1 MCTIALSIFFSF
13 LYVTKLVQMLT
24 NLIIFVVTNYN
35 KIPMSLFSDNIR
47 NLRVQHKISQEKLA
61 ESLGITRGRY
71 VKYEDGTSEA
81 PYEILKKIA
90 HYYHISIDLL
100 LSVDIRKIPVD
111 DLLQLENNRL
121 VLPITVD
128 TKGEN
133 FIEVVTQKVKA
144 GYLNGYA
151 DPEYIENLQQISLP
165 FLGPG
170 KHRGFPVEGDSM
182 PPHEDGSIIVGKYIE
197 KLGDVKDGKTYI
209 LITKSEGMVYKRLNK
224 NKKNVLFVESDN
236 SFYPVYEVKVSDI
249 LEIWEYVCNI
259 GLTDEK
265 QQVPE
270 TVSVTDMF
278 LELKRE
284 ISDLKLGITKYT
296 IH

>member
-1 MCTIALSIFFSF
+1 
-13 LYVTKLVQMLT
+13 
-24 NLIIFVVTNYN
+24 
-35 KIPMSLFSDNIR
+35 MSLFSDNIR
-47 NLRVQHKISQEKLA
+47 NLRVKKKISQEKLA

-90 HYYHISIDLL
+90 HYYYISIDLL
-100 LSVDIRKIPVD
+100 LSVDVRKIPMD
-111 DLLQLENNRL
+111 DLLKLEGNRL

-128 TKGEN
+128 KDGSD

-182 PPHEDGSIIVGKYIE
+182 PPHEDGSIIVGRYIE
-197 KLGDVKDGKTYI
+197 KLGEVMDGRTYI
-209 LITKSEGMVYKRLNK
+209 FITKNEGMVYKRLNK
-224 NKKNVLFVESDN
+224 NKKNVLVVESDN
-236 SFYPVYEVKVSDI
+236 SYYPPYEVKASDI
-249 LEIWEYVCNI
+249 LEIWEYECNI
-259 GLTDEK
+259 GRSDKKAEIS
-265 QQVPE
+265 E
-270 TVSVTDMF
+270 TASVKDLF

-284 ISDLKLGITKYT
+284 IHDLKIKS
-296 IH
+296 

>member
-13 LYVTKLVQMLT
+13 LYITKLVQILT
-24 NLIIFVVTNYN
+24 NLIIFVVPNYN
-35 KIPMSLFSDNIR
+35 KMPMSLFSDNIR

-81 PYEILKKIA
+81 PYEILKKMA

-100 LSVDIRKIPVD
+100 LSVDVRKIPVD

-128 TKGEN
+128 NKGEN

-151 DPEYIENLQQISLP
+151 DPEYIESLQQISLP
-165 FLGPG
+165 FLGSG

-182 PPHEDGSIIVGKYIE
+182 PPHENGSIIVGRYIE

-209 LITKSEGMVYKRLNK
+209 LITKNEGMVYKRLNK
-224 NKKNVLFVESDN
+224 NKKNTLVVASDN
-236 SFYPVYEVKVSDI
+236 SFYPPYEVKVSSI

-265 QQVPE
+265 QQAKK
-270 TVSVTDMF
+270 TASVTDMF
-278 LELKRE
+278 LELKRD
-284 ISDLKLGITKYT
+284 INNLKIKL
-296 IH
+296 

>member
-1 MCTIALSIFFSF
+1 
-13 LYVTKLVQMLT
+13 
-24 NLIIFVVTNYN
+24 
-35 KIPMSLFSDNIR
+35 MSLFSDNIR
-47 NLRVQHKISQEKLA
+47 NLRVKQKISQEKLA
-61 ESLGITRGRY
+61 EALAITRGRY

-100 LSVDIRKIPVD
+100 LSVDVRKIPTD

-128 TKGEN
+128 AAGEN

-151 DPEYIENLQQISLP
+151 DPEYIESLQQISLP

-182 PPHEDGSIIVGKYIE
+182 PPHEDGSIIVGRYIE
-197 KLGDVKDGKTYI
+197 KLGEVMDGKTYI

-224 NKKNVLFVESDN
+224 NKKNVLVVASDN
-236 SFYPVYEVKVSDI
+236 SFYPAYEVKASDI
-249 LEIWEYVCNI
+249 LEIWEYECNI
-259 GLTDEK
+259 GRNDRK
-265 QQVPE
+265 PVISE
-270 TVSVTDMF
+270 TASIKDMF
-278 LELKRE
+278 LELKRD
-284 ISDLKLGITKYT
+284 INDLKFKR
-296 IH
+296 

>member
-1 MCTIALSIFFSF
+1 MSIFA
-13 LYVTKLVQMLT
+13 
-24 NLIIFVVTNYN
+24 VTNCN
-35 KIPMSLFSDNIR
+35 KNKMSLFSDNIR
-47 NLRVQHKISQEKLA
+47 SLRLHKKISQEKLA
-61 ESLGITRGRY
+61 ESLLITRGRY

-100 LSVDIRKIPVD
+100 LSVDVRKIPMD
-111 DLLQLENNRL
+111 NLLQLENNRL

-128 TKGEN
+128 REGEN

-151 DPEYIENLQQISLP
+151 DPEYIESLQHISLP

-170 KHRGFPVEGDSM
+170 KYRGFPIEGESM
-182 PPHEDGSIIVGKYIE
+182 PPHEDGSIIIGRYIE
-197 KLGDVKDGKTYI
+197 KLGDVKDGRTYI

-224 NKKNVLFVESDN
+224 NKKNLLVVESDN
-236 SFYPVYEVKVSDI
+236 NFYPAYEVKVSDI
-249 LEIWEYVCNI
+249 LEIWEYECNI
-259 GLTDEK
+259 GRNDSKQEK
-265 QQVPE
+265 PE
-270 TVSVTDMF
+270 TASVMDLF

-284 ISDLKLGITKYT
+284 IGELKGRG
-296 IH
+296 